1 MVHPGEEYLA
11 WVLPALCTATGHFLS
26 IHKGKTSPILLIK
39 NLLLKN
45 LFLANLDAPAE
56 IFTFLGFEI
65 DIPRREVRVPESRK
79 NKIREQLKEILSHPI
94 CDFNLLEKMRGKMCS
109 LALVCPLTRLYI
121 RQITHALSLAE
132 SLVQPE
138 VALTPELM
146 DELNHWVQ
154 DPLFLDS
161 CRPFEKIGEID
172 LDFRP
177 VITTPQGIIEYHTG
191 MTVQIILLSF

>member
-1 MVHPGEEYLA
+1 M
-11 WVLPALCTATGHFLS
+11 
-26 IHKGKTSPILLIK
+26 
-39 NLLLKN
+39 
-45 LFLANLDAPAE
+45 
-56 IFTFLGFEI
+56 GFEI
-65 DIPRREVRVPESRK
+65 DIPKREVRVPESRK
-79 NKIREQLKEILSHPI
+79 IKIREQLAEILSHPM

-146 DELNHWVQ
+146 EELHVWMD
-154 DPLFLDS
+154 DPLFLDNR
-161 CRPFEKIGEID
+161 RPFDRIGEID

-177 VITTPQGIIEYHTG
+177 VITTPQGVIEYHTG
-191 MTVQIILLSF
+191 K